1 MTPVTTSDSARRRRR
16 RRIWTLSGLLAALV
30 AVLAMFAATVPFSA
44 DSLRRRIVLT
54 LSDRLDSDVTLG
66 ELQFRLFPRMRVV
79 GTDLVIRQRDRGNVP
94 PLITIKRFEA
104 RADLAGLMRKHVAHV
119 QLEGLDI
126 EIPPNRHHDDDEK
139 EKRPPESDFGD
150 EVVIDVM
157 DSGRARLAILS
168 SKSHKPPKVWDIH
181 TLHMKE
187 VGVGKA
193 MPYRAT
199 LTNAVPPGEIVTHG
213 TFGPWQRDDPG
224 DTPLDGAYAFDK
236 ADLSVFKGISGIL
249 SSRGS
254 FDGTLDRIDAK
265 GETDTPDFTI
275 AVGGHPFG
283 LHTKYHS
290 IIDGTN
296 GDTIL
301 ERIDASF
308 LQSSLVA
315 TGAVV
320 DDTPDGRGSP
330 ASLRQGYG
338 GPPKLQ
344 RRRKPEEG
352 KSGRTVKLDI
362 RMDRARVEDV
372 MKMAVK
378 TSEPP
383 MSGGLKLDTR
393 FLLPPGD
400 ADVVE
405 RLQLDGRFAIASAR
419 FTNYDVQR
427 KIEELSTRGRGVKRD
442 APNDRV
448 VSNFEGRFKL
458 AGGTLHLPA
467 VQFAVPGATV
477 KLAGSYALKAEA
489 LDFSGQLLLDA
500 KISQTVT
507 GFKSVLLKVVD
518 PFFKQKD
525 GRGSALPIR
534 IHGRRN
540 APQFGLD
547 LKRALKKGR

>member
-1 MTPVTTSDSARRRRR
+1 
-16 RRIWTLSGLLAALV
+16 
-30 AVLAMFAATVPFSA
+30 MFAATVPFSA

-79 GTDLVIRQRDRGNVP
+79 GTDLVIRQRDRGDVP

-104 RADLAGLMRKHVAHV
+104 QADLAGLMRKHVAHV
-119 QLEGLDI
+119 ELEGLDI

-139 EKRPPESDFGD
+139 EKRSPESDFGD
-150 EVVIDVM
+150 DVVIDVM

-181 TLHMKE
+181 SLHMEE
-187 VGVGKA
+187 VGIGKA

-254 FDGTLDRIDAK
+254 FGGTLDRIDAK

-275 AVGGHPFG
+275 AVGGHPFA

-320 DDTPDGRGSP
+320 DDTPDGRGS
-330 ASLRQGYG
+330 
-338 GPPKLQ
+338 
-344 RRRKPEEG
+344 RKPEEG

-383 MSGGLKLDTR
+383 MSGGLKLDTK

-400 ADVVE
+400 ADVAE
-405 RLQLDGRFAIASAR
+405 RLQLDGQFAIASAR
-419 FTNYDVQR
+419 FTNYDVQG
-427 KIEELSTRGRGVKRD
+427 KIEELSTRGRGVKSD

-467 VQFAVPGATV
+467 LQFAVPGATV
-477 KLAGSYALKAEA
+477 QLAGGYALKPET

-500 KISQTVT
+500 KISQAVT

-518 PFFKQKD
+518 PLFKQKD
-525 GRGSALPIR
+525 GTGSALPIR
-534 IHGRRN
+534 IHGRRS

-547 LKRALKKGR
+547 MKRALKRGR